1 MLGRILIG
9 AFRVVPYIPGPVVR
23 ATVSCAAAVLSGIR
37 PRPRAVRQ
45 LRLNL
50 DRVEAAGYPH
60 VRTYDAVR
68 NYLRYFADVFVLS
81 SLTAEQRNAR
91 VTIEL
96 PDEARTDMANG
107 SIIIALGHQGDWDL
121 AGAWFSSH
129 FQQILS
135 VAEKLEPPELVDK
148 YVELREEI
156 GMRIIT
162 VGEGEHVFDT
172 LVESVREHSCAVAL
186 LADRDISGRGVE
198 VSLAGK
204 RALAAAGPAALAQ
217 RLDLPIYV
225 GDIRSVRL
233 SSQQARQAG
242 SRWGIHLRL
251 DGPHRI
257 DCEAESP
264 VQELT
269 RRWFAVWQDMMMAH
283 AQDWHMM
290 QPIFVEDLDPR
301 RLARARARA
310 HADGRNQK
318 GDTCGSESSAPT
330 P

>member
-121 AGAWFSSH
+121 AGEAS
-129 FQQILS
+129 
-135 VAEKLEPPELVDK
+135 
-148 YVELREEI
+148 
-156 GMRIIT
+156 
-162 VGEGEHVFDT
+162 
-172 LVESVREHSCAVAL
+172 AL
-186 LADRDISGRGVE
+186 LAAIAYPLGSCWPLPLP
-198 VSLAGK
+198 VSSNAC
-204 RALAAAGPAALAQ
+204 RF
-217 RLDLPIYV
+217 
-225 GDIRSVRL
+225 
-233 SSQQARQAG
+233 
-242 SRWGIHLRL
+242 SR
-251 DGPHRI
+251 
-257 DCEAESP
+257 E
-264 VQELT
+264 
-269 RRWFAVWQDMMMAH
+269 
-283 AQDWHMM
+283 
-290 QPIFVEDLDPR
+290 
-301 RLARARARA
+301 
-310 HADGRNQK
+310 
-318 GDTCGSESSAPT
+318 
-330 P
+330 